1 MLEEFKND
9 LKSEKLK
16 NLMLYTYEQA
26 ILLEWWELQD
36 YKWFINRVNNFIES

>member
-16 NLMLYTYEQA
+16 DLIIFSYEQA
-26 ILLEWWELQD
+26 ILLEG
-36 YKWFINRVNNFIES
+36 

>member
-16 NLMLYTYEQA
+16 DLIIFSYEQA
-26 ILLEWWELQD
+26 ILLE
-36 YKWFINRVNNFIES
+36 

>member
-1 MLEEFKND
+1 MKMMQEEFKKD

-26 ILLEWWELQD
+26 ILLE
-36 YKWFINRVNNFIES
+36 

>member
-1 MLEEFKND
+1 MMLEEFKKD

-26 ILLEWWELQD
+26 ILLE
-36 YKWFINRVNNFIES
+36 

>member
-1 MLEEFKND
+1 MMLEEFKND

-26 ILLEWWELQD
+26 ILLE
-36 YKWFINRVNNFIES
+36 